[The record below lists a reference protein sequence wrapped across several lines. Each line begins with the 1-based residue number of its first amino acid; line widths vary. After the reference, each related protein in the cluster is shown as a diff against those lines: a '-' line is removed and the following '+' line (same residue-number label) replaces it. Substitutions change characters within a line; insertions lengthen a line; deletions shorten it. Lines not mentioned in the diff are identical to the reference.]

1 MKYFLDTNICVY
13 YLKGKNR
20 AIKTNLLSKHPDEIK
35 IPVVTKAEL
44 LYGAEK
50 SKKRA
55 ENREKILEFLLPF
68 EIIPFTDGDVETYA
82 TIRNELET
90 AGRIIGPNDLLI
102 ASIVLSN
109 DGILVTNNQKEFA
122 NVKTLSLENWLE

>member
-20 AIKTNLLSKHPDEIK
+20 TLKTNLLSKHPDEIK

-50 SKKRA
+50 SKKKA

-68 EIIPFTDGDVETYA
+68 EIIPFTDDDVETYA

-109 DGILVTNNQKEFA
+109 EGILVTNNQKEFA
-122 NVKTLSLENWLE
+122 NVKTLSIENWME